1 MCGIVGGFISSV
13 DANAGLDAISHRG
26 PDARGVHK
34 DRDAR
39 LGHVRLS
46 IIDTSE
52 ASNQPF
58 ISGPVTLAFN
68 GEIWNYKSVRS
79 ELKKLGRTFKTNGD
93 TEVFAQA
100 IAAWRDRAL
109 DEIDGMFA
117 AAWIDGDDLYLA
129 RDRFGEVPLHVVL
142 SPDVMFASEVKA
154 LMAMGAK
161 KGGEVLRV
169 GPGEV
174 WKIPFHGHAVEKR
187 RYYDPP
193 AVVND
198 RFSSRTRQV
207 AAAVLR
213 QNLQDSCAER
223 AMSDVP
229 VCTLLSGGIDSSA
242 VAHFLSRSVP
252 GLVAYTAVHN
262 PRSRD
267 LRDARIAAE
276 WSGIELREVVVPVP
290 TPDDLEEV
298 IRIIEMPHK
307 AQVEIGWPCLLLA
320 RRMKAD
326 GFKVTFS
333 GEGSDELWAS
343 YGFAHHALAAGADFG
358 EYRKDLFLT
367 QERKNFARCNKIFM
381 SQGIE
386 CRLPFLNRKLVE
398 HALSLS
404 REVVAEGKSRPKAV
418 LQEAMRGLLPAEI
431 VDRPKVAF
439 QDGMGLKAKYETAVA
454 DPKRFYTGTCTRMY
468 GKGVAS

>member
-1 MCGIVGGFISSV
+1 MCGIAGGYV
-13 DANAGLDAISHRG
+13 TDAQVRAGLDAIAHRG
-26 PDARGVHK
+26 PDARGTF
-34 DRDAR
+34 RDGR
-39 LGHVRLS
+39 LVLGHVRLS

-58 ISGPVTLAFN
+58 LHGPITLAFN
-68 GEIWNYKSVRS
+68 GEIWNYKALR
-79 ELKKLGRTFKTNGD
+79 ERLIRRGTRFKTEGD
-93 TEVFAQA
+93 TEVFA
-100 IAAWRDRAL
+100 AALADWGEAAFDQM
-109 DEIDGMFA
+109 DGMFA
-117 AAWIDGDDLYLA
+117 AAWTSGKSLFLA
-129 RDRFGEVPLHVVL
+129 RDRFGEIPLHVAL
-142 SPDVMFASEVKA
+142 SPTLMFASEAKA
-154 LMAMGAK
+154 LKAMGAK
-161 KGGEVLRV
+161 GAFFRV
-169 GPGEV
+169 GPGEIWEARTEHV
-174 WKIPFHGHAVEKR
+174 GITR
-187 RYYDPP
+187 TRYYDPP
-193 AVVND
+193 ALVMD
-198 RFSSRTRQV
+198 RFSSRTRKV

-213 QNLQDSCAER
+213 QNLEASCAER

-229 VCTLLSGGIDSSA
+229 VCTLLSGGIDSTA
-242 VAHFLSRSVP
+242 VAHFLSKKILH
-252 GLVAYTAVHN
+252 LVAYTAVHN
-262 PRSRD
+262 PKSRD
-267 LRDARIAAE
+267 LRDARLAAKAC
-276 WSGIELREVVVPVP
+276 GIELREVEVPVP

-343 YGFAHHALAAGADFG
+343 YGFAYHALAAGADFG
-358 EYRKDLFLT
+358 QYRKDLFLT

-398 HALSLS
+398 HALSLP

-418 LQEAMRGLLPAEI
+418 LQEAMRGLIPDEI

-439 QDGMGLKAKYETAVA
+439 QDGMGLKAKYEQAVS
-454 DPKRFYTGTCTRMY
+454 DPKRFYSGTCAILY